1 MTAKH
6 LGQIIL
12 MRQDDGPGTPG
23 EHAHHLRTRDASI
36 AVEEQYDKIHHHCNY
51 RQHATK

>member
-1 MTAKH
+1 MHKVRMTAKH

-23 EHAHHLRTRDASI
+23 EHAHNPENSRRIMSAYHDAS
-36 AVEEQYDKIHHHCNY
+36 
-51 RQHATK
+51 